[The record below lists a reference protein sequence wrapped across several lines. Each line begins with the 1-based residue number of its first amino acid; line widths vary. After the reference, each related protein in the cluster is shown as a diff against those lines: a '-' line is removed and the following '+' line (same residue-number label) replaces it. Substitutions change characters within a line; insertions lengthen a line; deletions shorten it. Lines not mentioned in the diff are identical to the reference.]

1 MNTQTIKNAFVKAY
15 QKSDAH
21 DKTFLE
27 SLFGKPFFSTDPME
41 WIKTFDD
48 ACEAIGENPTDEK
61 FSTGTTDE
69 IAYKKLKVICAAL
82 NNGVEL
88 SFENSSQKKWYPW
101 FEYVA
106 GSGFRFGDS
115 FYVYTHTGTAGGS
128 RLCYHSEQLAKY
140 AGTQFIELYN
150 QLLK

>member
-1 MNTQTIKNAFVKAY
+1 MNTQSVKNALVKAY
-15 QKSDAH
+15 LKMDDQ

-27 SLFGKPFFSTDPME
+27 SLFGKSFFTTNPME
-41 WIKTFDD
+41 CIKTFED
-48 ACEAIGENPTDEK
+48 ACEAMGEDSANEK
-61 FSTGTTDE
+61 FTTGTTDE

-82 NNGVEL
+82 NNGNTL
-88 SFENSSQKKWYPW
+88 SWENKDQRKWYPW

-106 GSGFRFGDS
+106 GSGFRFYGADCVCTITNTS
-115 FYVYTHTGTAGGS
+115 GGS

-140 AGTQFIELYN
+140 AGTQFIDLYN